1 MRTLLA
7 LLILA
12 AATLVWLRHEN
23 ATLTRS
29 FTQAN
34 NVATT
39 QKRTIEKLQTQL
51 QRAEQ
56 LSGEKEQAQVALRE
70 KLDSA
75 STRAQRREQTIT
87 RLLNEN
93 EQLRRW
99 YGTDLPDAVRRLHR
113 RAACASASDC
123 LQRLPEGQPV
133 PAAGQ

>member
-1 MRTLLA
+1 MRTLIA

-34 NVATT
+34 NVAST
-39 QKRTIEKLQTQL
+39 QKRIIERLQTQL

-75 STRAQRREQTIT
+75 SARAQHREQTIT

-113 RAACASASDC
+113 RAACVSASDC

-133 PAAGQ
+133 PVAGQ